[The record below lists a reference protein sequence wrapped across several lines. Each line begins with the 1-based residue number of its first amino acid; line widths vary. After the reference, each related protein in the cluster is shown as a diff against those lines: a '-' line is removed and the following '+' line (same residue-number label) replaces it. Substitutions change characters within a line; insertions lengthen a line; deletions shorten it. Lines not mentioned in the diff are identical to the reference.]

1 MILNRRKRRHSLGFV
16 MTPMIDI
23 VFLLI
28 IFFMTVSQA
37 TQVMEQPLP
46 LARVA
51 QGTEAT
57 RPSTLTVNLDGKG
70 QLIIA
75 GKVVSIDSFM
85 DELRKTQR
93 TDSGDRPPL
102 HVKLRVHRDC
112 PSQEVNRVARVLAR
126 QGIQSVRIAVMDESG
141 DEAGER
147 P

>member
-51 QGTEAT
+51 QGAEAT
-57 RPSTLTVNLDGKG
+57 RPSTLTVNLDREG
-70 QLIIA
+70 QLIMA
-75 GKVVSIDSFM
+75 GKVVSIDWFM
-85 DELRKTQR
+85 DELRKMR
-93 TDSGDRPPL
+93 RIDSGDQSPL

-126 QGIQSVRIAVMDESG
+126 QGIQSVRIAVMDET
-141 DEAGER
+141 GER

>member
-1 MILNRRKRRHSLGFV
+1 

-46 LARVA
+46 LARVG
-51 QGTEAT
+51 QGTEGT
-57 RPSTLTVNLDGKG
+57 RPTSLTVNLDRQGG
-70 QLIIA
+70 LTIA
-75 GKVVSIDSFM
+75 GKTISVDSLLG
-85 DELRKTQR
+85 ELQKLQR
-93 TDSGDRPPL
+93 ENRGDRSRV

-112 PSQEVNRVARVLAR
+112 PSEEVNRVARVLAR
-126 QGIQSVRIAVMDESG
+126 EGFRSVRIAVMDAAG
-141 DEAGER
+141 TDAGEM